1 MTKKQKG
8 PNEISVLRLLYYP
21 GCGKELS
28 YYWDKF
34 WSYVIIK
41 QILKESFRNYKNV
54 TEGLKTWIIFLNMIN
69 PKNIR
74 KEIRGASNRWDK

>member
-28 YYWDKF
+28 YYWGKF

-54 TEGLKTWIIFLNMIN
+54 TEGLKTWNYFL
-69 PKNIR
+69 KYDQS
-74 KEIRGASNRWDK
+74 KEYKKGDKRSK